1 MPRMSDRREVAA
13 NSVVENVLSGKLH
26 EFLPS
31 NSLVRLMA
39 TGEAVG
45 IRVSML
51 IGGESVVQ
59 DQEVSGANRFPVFPD
74 DIVTEAAGLPGDR
87 ITVSV
92 RNTTAGAL
100 DSFIT
105 VDVQPM

>member
-1 MPRMSDRREVAA
+1 MSDVRSVAA
-13 NSVVENVLSGKLH
+13 NTVVENVLAGKLH
-26 EFLPS
+26 EFLPGRS
-31 NSLVRLMA
+31 IVRIMA
-39 TGEAVG
+39 AGSAAG
-45 IRVSML
+45 LRVSAL

-59 DQEVSGANRFPVFPD
+59 DQEISAANRFPIFPD

-87 ITVSV
+87 LTVSV

-100 DSFIT
+100 TSNIT